1 MSASPRSSSARR
13 LPEEGTMR
21 QTTRRTFGAAP
32 PAHLSKRSITTSVP
46 AFQLTTR

>member
-13 LPEEGTMR
+13 LPADGTMR
-21 QTTRRTFGAAP
+21 QTMRLTFGSGP
-32 PAHLSKRSITTSVP
+32 PFHLSLRSKMTSVP